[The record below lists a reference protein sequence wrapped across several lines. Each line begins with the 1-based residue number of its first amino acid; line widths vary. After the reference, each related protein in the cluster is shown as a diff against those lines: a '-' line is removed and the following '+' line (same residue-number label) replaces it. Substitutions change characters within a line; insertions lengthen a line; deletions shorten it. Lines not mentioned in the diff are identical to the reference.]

1 MKPQQVNI
9 NEREK
14 SQDLVDRLDLR
25 DNQEMPPEVP
35 PEVHIMDTYSLS
47 LGVKS
52 HFKTFEAEN

>member
-35 PEVHIMDTYSLS
+35 PEVHIMNNT
-47 LGVKS
+47 
-52 HFKTFEAEN
+52 HFLWG